1 MALTWRNVDAP
12 SFRDSMSGLAQSNQ
26 MLNDA
31 LGTASKTLGSI
42 DADKSNQVNRQ
53 IQLNAL
59 KFQDPAAYQA
69 ALQSGELTAGVDP
82 TRIDAATLT
91 GLDNRSANLLD
102 RHAAQ
107 YKQGRTELT
116 DTQRDAAAPA
126 QAAMNAAYASGD
138 PAQIARVQQ
147 QYGPQLAQLSGA
159 DNAAQ
164 WQTAQGL
171 ESGGL
176 GNQAKRFSNDV
187 TQTDYKE
194 TRQAQDLFT
203 QLRRQSAEGVDALA
217 GVEKMDIPAG
227 VRTKLNSLLGG
238 AYGDLYGPQA
248 GAAAGTGATGS
259 FTAGIPFAETK
270 GYVSN
275 ILGAAG
281 PVTGSNA
288 EKAAKL
294 LPHLIQQESG
304 GRDNAISS
312 KGATGRTQVMPETAK
327 NPGYGVKPMADN
339 SPAEFERFGR
349 EYLTA
354 MLDKYDG
361 DPEKALAAYNAGPG
375 QVDKWVSSI
384 PAGSGDRA
392 RAETSNRFMQNTGQ
406 GGASL
411 RLEQNFGSNAN
422 PSTIAQELTKEGGAY
437 SGGNSGRVSEAI
449 TRVMRDANVNAAQAG
464 EILASS
470 PQEAT
475 WLRNLGGL
483 LGGRNQTM
491 NLGSDMRIDDDA
503 VQAEI
508 ASHNSGRASDM
519 MQAQTMTG
527 NQVQA
532 LTNAESKFQQA
543 QLAYQSALAKS
554 KVQPGLANSL
564 PRLREAVIK
573 AEVAYQNQLA
583 SQRSSPELQARRIA
597 KPVNEPVQQ
606 VNSGGVSSVSP
617 AQGRAMAPRELL
629 LR

>member
-1 MALTWRNVDAP
+1 
-12 SFRDSMSGLAQSNQ
+12 
-26 MLNDA
+26 
-31 LGTASKTLGSI
+31 
-42 DADKSNQVNRQ
+42 
-53 IQLNAL
+53 
-59 KFQDPAAYQA
+59 
-69 ALQSGELTAGVDP
+69 
-82 TRIDAATLT
+82 
-91 GLDNRSANLLD
+91 
-102 RHAAQ
+102 
-107 YKQGRTELT
+107 
-116 DTQRDAAAPA
+116 
-126 QAAMNAAYASGD
+126 
-138 PAQIARVQQ
+138 
-147 QYGPQLAQLSGA
+147 
-159 DNAAQ
+159 
-164 WQTAQGL
+164 
-171 ESGGL
+171 
-176 GNQAKRFSNDV
+176 
-187 TQTDYKE
+187 
-194 TRQAQDLFT
+194 
-203 QLRRQSAEGVDALA
+203 
-217 GVEKMDIPAG
+217 
-227 VRTKLNSLLGG
+227 
-238 AYGDLYGPQA
+238 
-248 GAAAGTGATGS
+248 
-259 FTAGIPFAETK
+259 
-270 GYVSN
+270 
-275 ILGAAG
+275 
-281 PVTGSNA
+281 
-288 EKAAKL
+288 
-294 LPHLIQQESG
+294 
-304 GRDNAISS
+304 
-312 KGATGRTQVMPETAK
+312 
-327 NPGYGVKPMADN
+327 
-339 SPAEFERFGR
+339 
-349 EYLTA
+349 
-354 MLDKYDG
+354 
-361 DPEKALAAYNAGPG
+361 
-375 QVDKWVSSI
+375 
-384 PAGSGDRA
+384 
-392 RAETSNRFMQNTGQ
+392 MQNTGQ
-406 GGASL
+406 GGAAL

-470 PQEAT
+470 PQEST

-573 AEVAYQNQLA
+573 AEVAYQDQLA

>member
-12 SFRDSMSGLAQSNQ
+12 DFRGALTGLAQSNQ
-26 MLNDA
+26 MLGDA

-42 DADKSNQVNRQ
+42 DADKTNQANRQ
-53 IQLNAL
+53 IQMNAL
-59 KFQDPAAYQA
+59 KFQDPAAYAA

-82 TRIDAATLT
+82 TRIDAATLA
-91 GLDNRSANLLD
+91 GLDNRSASLLD

-107 YKQGRTELT
+107 YKQGRTEQT

-147 QYGPQLAQLSGA
+147 EFGPALAKLSGA

-171 ESGGL
+171 EAGGL
-176 GNQAKRFSNDV
+176 GNNAKRFSNDV
-187 TQTDYKE
+187 TQTDYNE

-203 QLRRQSAEGVDALA
+203 QVRRQSAEGTDALA
-217 GVEKMDIPAG
+217 AIEQMDMPAG

-238 AYGDLYGPQA
+238 SYGDLYGA
-248 GAAAGTGATGS
+248 GAGGAPGTGS

-275 ILGAAG
+275 IMGAAG
-281 PVTGSNA
+281 PVSGTNA

-294 LPHLIQQESG
+294 LPHLIKQESG
-304 GRDNAISS
+304 GRDNAVSS
-312 KGATGRTQVMPETAK
+312 KGAQGRTQVMPQTGK
-327 NPGYGVKPMADN
+327 DPGYGVKPMADD
-339 SPAEFERFGR
+339 SPAEFERFGK

-375 QVDKWVSSI
+375 NVDKWVSSI
-384 PAGSGDRA
+384 PSGSGDRA
-392 RAETSNRFMQNTGQ
+392 RSETSNRYMQNTGQ
-406 GGASL
+406 GGAAT
-411 RLEQNFGSNAN
+411 RLAQNFGSNAN
-422 PSTIAQELTKEGGAY
+422 ASEIAQALTKEGGAY
-437 SGGNSGRVSEAI
+437 AGGNAGRVSEAI
-449 TRVMRDANVNAAQAG
+449 TRVMTDANVNAAQAG
-464 EILASS
+464 DILAAH
-470 PQEAT
+470 PEEAT
-475 WLRNLGGL
+475 WLRNAGGF
-483 LGGRNQTM
+483 LGGRDQTM
-491 NLGSDMRIDDDA
+491 NLGGDMRIDDTA
-503 VQAEI
+503 VKAEI

-527 NQVQA
+527 DQVQA
-532 LTNAESKFQQA
+532 LSNAEMKFQSA

-554 KVQPGLANSL
+554 KIQPGLEKSL
-564 PRLREAVIK
+564 PRLREAVIN

-583 SQRSSPELQARRIA
+583 TQRSSPDLQARRIA
-597 KPVNEPVQQ
+597 KPENQPVQQ
-606 VNSGGVSSVSP
+606 QQGGGLPSVSP
-617 AQGRAMAPRELL
+617 APGRALAPRDLL